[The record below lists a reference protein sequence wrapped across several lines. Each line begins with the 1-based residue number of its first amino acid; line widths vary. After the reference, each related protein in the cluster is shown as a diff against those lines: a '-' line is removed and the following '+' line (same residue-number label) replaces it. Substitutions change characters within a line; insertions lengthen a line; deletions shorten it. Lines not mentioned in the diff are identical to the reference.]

1 MATTARP
8 TRSATPREA
17 QRRRLEPWRRCGTRG
32 RPGSSRPGG
41 RARLVVPRGRGR
53 RRVDRP
59 LAGRTGGA
67 GRRPATDLDT
77 TVLAESAAPNLEV
90 RAHDVLTD
98 DLPRRRIRPR
108 PPAAGA
114 RVGRRPGA
122 QDVSVAALRPGGVL
136 VAEEMDFA
144 SVAPDPRVD
153 PGARAAFERYL
164 DGHHAL
170 LRDRHAFDRFYGR
183 RVAGDLASVLGGH
196 PLKGRVGMWR
206 GGGAGGLLW
215 RLSLDQLRDGL
226 LEGGYA
232 AAADLD
238 VGRRRSRRP
247 RLQLHVQV
255 TRGRLGTAAR
265 GVSVSP
271 GPRRVRAHSEDPG
284 RL

>member
-1 MATTARP
+1 MAMDHQTYAFRNAR
-8 TRSATPREA
+8 AA
-17 QRRRLEPWRRCGTRG
+17 QRRRLEALETVLDEGSTRILAARGVARGWSCLEVGGGGGSIARWLAERVGPDGTV
-32 RPGSSRPGG
+32 
-41 RARLVVPRGRGR
+41 L
-53 RRVDRP
+53 
-59 LAGRTGGA
+59 
-67 GRRPATDLDT
+67 ATDLDT

-98 DLPRRRIRPR
+98 DLP
-108 PPAAGA
+108 AGA
-114 RVGRRPGA
+114 FDLVHLRLVLAWVADPALALERL
-122 QDVSVAALRPGGVL
+122 VAALRPGGVL

-183 RVAGDLASVLGGH
+183 RVAGDLAASVLVDIGSE
-196 PLKGRVGMWR
+196 GRVGMWR

-238 VGRRRSRRP
+238 VAAAALDDPGFSFMSQVTMAAWGRRP
-247 RLQLHVQV
+247 V
-255 TRGRLGTAAR
+255 T
-265 GVSVSP
+265 
-271 GPRRVRAHSEDPG
+271 
-284 RL
+284 